1 MAVFCQ
7 VFFLVGSLT
16 TQAEE
21 ITQGTTVSQVSP
33 TSNEVE
39 VQSDLP
45 KETAKEEISTE
56 FVPPTEA
63 PSMNEKSVLDET
75 IGKSQQPGD
84 SPVVA
89 EEIPIETPEV
99 QTIFEKENSSEK
111 SCSTVIN
118 EGTES
123 VQSEDSKEAT
133 T

>member
-1 MAVFCQ
+1 MKVALLAVFCQ

-63 PSMNEKSVLDET
+63 PSMNEKAYSMKPSV
-75 IGKSQQPGD
+75 KANNQ
-84 SPVVA
+84 
-89 EEIPIETPEV
+89 EIV
-99 QTIFEKENSSEK
+99 QLWQKK
-111 SCSTVIN
+111 Y
-118 EGTES
+118 
-123 VQSEDSKEAT
+123 Q
-133 T
+133 